1 MRTGDHDVHA
11 ETGHQVV
18 WTVDGPLCPKCA
30 EKRETDVR
38 ICIDC
43 GRFFI
48 PNRGEGLAGRG
59 RSRVRCYE
67 CSPSK
72 LA

>member
-1 MRTGDHDVHA
+1 VGTGDHDVYA

-30 EKRETDVR
+30 AKRETDVR

-48 PNRGEGLAGRG
+48 PNRGEGLPGRG

-72 LA
+72 LV